1 MKKRILI
8 PILALIIVFQL
19 AVPLAMIAE
28 KYDISQNGDE
38 FKFRVSAYA
47 VGKKIKFNL
56 IDIDVFEITAN
67 SEYGVITVGEDGF
80 AHISRM
86 TSDKPS
92 EPYVKSDV
100 KGNFVFPIDYF
111 KLNSRAYEALF
122 HRINEAGSTVY
133 IKVKVK
139 DGKAVLENM
148 YINDMT
154 VTQYLNMQ

>member
-38 FKFRVSAYA
+38 FRFRVSAYA
-47 VGKKIKFNL
+47 VGKKIKFDL
-56 IDIDVFEITAN
+56 IDIDYFTPSN
-67 SEYGVITVGEDGF
+67 NDEYGVITVGEDGF

-86 TSDKPS
+86 TSEKPS
-92 EPYVKSDV
+92 QPYVKSDV

-122 HRINEAGSTVY
+122 HKINETGSTVY

-139 DGKAVLENM
+139 DGKVVLDNM

-154 VTQYLNMQ
+154 ITQFLNM

>member
-8 PILALIIVFQL
+8 PILALVIVFQL

-38 FKFRVSAYA
+38 FRFRVSAYA
-47 VGKKIKFNL
+47 VGKKIKFDL
-56 IDIDVFEITAN
+56 IDIDYFTPSN
-67 SEYGVITVGEDGF
+67 NDEYGVITVGEDGF

-86 TSDKPS
+86 TSEKPS
-92 EPYVKSDV
+92 EPYVKSDKV
-100 KGNFVFPIDYF
+100 GDFVFPIDNF
-111 KLNSRAYEALF
+111 KLNSRAYESLI
-122 HRINEAGSTVY
+122 HRINETGNTVY

-139 DGKAVLENM
+139 DGKVVLDNM

-154 VTQYLNMQ
+154 ITQYLNM

>member
-8 PILALIIVFQL
+8 PMLALIIVFQL

-38 FKFRVSAYA
+38 FRFRVSAYA
-47 VGKKIKFNL
+47 VGKKIKFSL
-56 IDIDVFEITAN
+56 IDIDNLETTVN
-67 SEYGVITVGEDGF
+67 SEYGVITVSEDGF

-86 TSDKPS
+86 TGDKPS
-92 EPYVKSDV
+92 EPYVKSNV
-100 KGNFVFPIDYF
+100 KGDFVFPIDYF
-111 KLNSRAYEALF
+111 KLDSRAYEALF
-122 HRINEAGSTVY
+122 HRINDADSTVY

-139 DGKAVLENM
+139 DGNAVLENM

-154 VTQYLNMQ
+154 ITQYLNMQ